1 MGNGVKRARQLFLAA
16 EELTL
21 NLWDTEPADPS
32 LSEPRNAALLAL
44 LTDTTTCM
52 VYEIPLAGE
61 RLASLRGAE
70 HIVGEAPAG
79 PVPISWWSDRIH
91 PDDRACWLALLA
103 QAPGAGPGAT
113 LFSYRVRHRDGH
125 DVQVEERSRWH
136 AAPAGGAAGGSRIG
150 VVVEAAARAHAGAR
164 ERAPGESRPGPGQ
177 EPYGQQAAELEAIY
191 ATLPVGV
198 SLHDR
203 QHRFLRINDKLAELN
218 GLPVEEHLGRS
229 KRELLP
235 NIEAAVGPYIDQVFE
250 TGQPLHDIEVAAETR
265 AASVRH
271 WLCSYAP
278 VKDAAG
284 QVLAVSCVVQDITD
298 RKQAEERV
306 RESEERFRGTFAN
319 AAVGIAHV
327 GLDGRWLRFN
337 ERLCEITGYSRD
349 ELGVRTFQDIT
360 HPEDLDDD
368 LDNVNALLEGRADR
382 YMMEKRYIRRDGSAI
397 WVNLTVSL
405 MRSGGV
411 PAYFISVIEDI
422 SPRRL
427 AEERLR
433 QSEERFRAVIEQASE
448 AIFIAGVEGAF
459 QEVNP
464 AACALLG
471 YGRAELMGRSV
482 QDIMPAEDAVQVPAT
497 HGWLAEEPGRVQIAE
512 WTLVRRDGSQVS
524 TEISSKILPDGRWTA
539 FVRDISERK
548 KAVQALREASRQK
561 DEFMAMLGHELRN
574 PLATIRS
581 ASELL
586 ALSHA
591 GDATLQRIH
600 ASLDRQTTHMAKLI
614 DGLLDVSR
622 IVLGKISLEREVV
635 NLRTILD
642 DVIADR
648 VAQIER
654 RGLELRTVFEDL
666 GLWVEGDR
674 VRLAQVFDNLLAN
687 AIKFTRA
694 PGAIT
699 IAAGRDGDGDAA
711 VIKVIDT
718 GAGIEPELLPHVF
731 EPFRQAAQSIDRTE
745 GGLGL
750 GLALVK
756 GLVEL
761 HGGTVAAH
769 SGGPG
774 KGAELVL
781 RLPTAAAAGT
791 RTHVRPQQAGQV
803 RLLVVDDNQ
812 DTADMMR
819 DVLETVG
826 HDVAVAYD
834 GPGALAVAREF
845 CPDVILC
852 DIGLPGGMS
861 GHDVA
866 RAIRADQAR
875 GNVFLVALTG
885 YGRPEDRREAEAAG
899 FDEHLTKPAG
909 LDTIQAMLGRARKR
923 GRV

>member
-1 MGNGVKRARQLFLAA
+1 
-16 EELTL
+16 L
-21 NLWDTEPADPS
+21 NLWNTEPAEPS
-32 LSEPRNAALLAL
+32 PSEPSQSGPLGASLLVLVAE
-44 LTDTTTCM
+44 TTACM
-52 VYEIPLAGE
+52 MYEIPLAGE
-61 RLASLRGAE
+61 RLASMHGSE
-70 HIVGEAPAG
+70 HIVGEAPVG
-79 PVPISWWSDRIH
+79 PVPVSWWSERIH
-91 PDDRACWLALLA
+91 PDDRAYWLASLA
-103 QAPGAGPGAT
+103 QPSAGGAAST
-113 LFSYRVRHRDGH
+113 VRSYRVRHRDGH
-125 DVQVEERSRWH
+125 DVRVEERSRWH
-136 AAPAGGAAGGSRIG
+136 AGPAGAAAGSRIG
-150 VVVEAAARAHAGAR
+150 VVVAVRAREHAGAR
-164 ERAPGESRPGPGQ
+164 EHVPAERRPGAGPELGPELGQ

-203 QHRFLRINDKLAELN
+203 QHRLLRINDKLAELN
-218 GLPVEEHLGRS
+218 GPSVEEHLG
-229 KRELLP
+229 KTGRELMP

-250 TGQPLHDIEVAAETR
+250 TGQPLHDIEVTAETR
-265 AASVRH
+265 VAGVRH

-278 VKDAAG
+278 VKDEAG
-284 QVLAVSCVVQDITD
+284 QVRAVSCVVQDITD
-298 RKQAEERV
+298 RKLAEERM

-327 GLDGRWLRFN
+327 GLDGRWLHFN

-349 ELGVRTFQDIT
+349 ELGARTFQDIT

-382 YMMEKRYIRRDGSAI
+382 YMMEKRYLRRDGSAI

-405 MRSGGV
+405 MRSSGA

-433 QSEERFRAVIEQASE
+433 ESEERFRAVIEQASE
-448 AIFIAGVEGAF
+448 AIFIADVEGVF
-459 QEVNP
+459 QEVNS

-471 YGRAELMGRSV
+471 YERAELVGRSI
-482 QDIMPAEDAVQVPAT
+482 QDIIPAEDAVRVPAAQ
-497 HGWLAEEPGRVQIAE
+497 GWLAEEPGQAQVAE
-512 WTLVRRDGSQVS
+512 WTLVRRDGTQVP
-524 TEISSKILPDGRWTA
+524 TEISSKVLPDGRWTA
-539 FVRDISERK
+539 FVRDISLRK

-561 DEFMAMLGHELRN
+561 DEFIAMLGHELRN
-574 PLATIRS
+574 PLATIRN
-581 ASELL
+581 AAELL
-586 ALSHA
+586 ALCQA

-622 IVLGKISLEREVV
+622 IVQGKISLETEVV
-635 NLRTILD
+635 NLRAILD
-642 DVIADR
+642 DVIVDR
-648 VAQIER
+648 VTQIER

-666 GLWVEGDR
+666 GLWVHGDR

-687 AIKFTRA
+687 AIKFTHA

-699 IAAGRDGDGDAA
+699 IQAARDGDSA

-718 GAGIEPELLPHVF
+718 GAGIDPELLPHVF
-731 EPFRQAAQSIDRTE
+731 EPFRQAAQSIARTE

-769 SGGPG
+769 SNGPG
-774 KGAELVL
+774 TGAELVL
-781 RLPTAAAAGT
+781 RLPAAAAAGP
-791 RTHVRPQQAGQV
+791 RTVVRPQHADQV

-812 DTADMMR
+812 DTANMMR

-826 HDVAVAYD
+826 HEVAVAYD
-834 GPGALAVAREF
+834 GPGALAAAREF
-845 CPDVILC
+845 GPDVILC
-852 DIGLPGGMS
+852 DIGLPGSMS

-866 RAIRADQAR
+866 RAIRADRAR
-875 GNVFLVALTG
+875 RDVFLVALTG
-885 YGRPEDRREAEAAG
+885 YGRPEDRRQAEAAG

-909 LDTIQAMLGRARKR
+909 LDAIQALLVRARKR
-923 GRV
+923 SRS

>member
-1 MGNGVKRARQLFLAA
+1 
-16 EELTL
+16 L
-21 NLWDTEPADPS
+21 NLWDTEPAEPS
-32 LSEPRNAALLAL
+32 PSGPRGAALLAL
-44 LTDTTTCM
+44 VTDTTTCM

-61 RLASLRGAE
+61 RLASLHGAE

-79 PVPISWWSDRIH
+79 PVPISWWSERIH
-91 PDDRACWLALLA
+91 PDDRPCWLALLA
-103 QAPGAGPGAT
+103 QAPGDVPGAT
-113 LFSYRVRHRDGH
+113 VFSYRVRHRDGH

-136 AAPAGGAAGGSRIG
+136 ATLDARAGGAGRAGSRIG
-150 VVVEAAARAHAGAR
+150 VVVDTAAREPAGTR
-164 ERAPGESRPGPGQ
+164 ERAPAEGRPGQGP

-218 GLPVEEHLGRS
+218 GLPVEDHLGRS

-235 NIEAAVGPYIDQVFE
+235 SIEAAVGPYIDQVFE
-250 TGQPLHDIEVAAETR
+250 TGQPLHDVEVTAETR
-265 AASVRH
+265 VAGARH

-298 RKQAEERV
+298 RKLAEERM

-349 ELGVRTFQDIT
+349 ELSVRTFQDIT

-382 YMMEKRYIRRDGSAI
+382 YMMEKRYIRRDGSPI

-405 MRSGGV
+405 MRSNGA

-433 QSEERFRAVIEQASE
+433 HSEERFRAVIEQASE
-448 AIFIAGVEGAF
+448 AIFIADVEGAF
-459 QEVNP
+459 QEVNS

-471 YGRAELMGRSV
+471 YQREALIGRSV
-482 QDIMPAEDAVQVPAT
+482 EEIIPAEDAVHVA
-497 HGWLAEEPGRVQIAE
+497 HGWLIGEPGRVQVAE
-512 WTLVRRDGSQVS
+512 WTLRRRDGTQVE

-622 IVLGKISLEREVV
+622 IVLGKISLEKEVV

-642 DVIADR
+642 DVIEDR

-654 RGLELRTVFEDL
+654 RGLELRRVFEDL
-666 GLWVEGDR
+666 GLWVDGDR

-687 AIKFTRA
+687 A
-694 PGAIT
+694 
-699 IAAGRDGDGDAA
+699 
-711 VIKVIDT
+711 
-718 GAGIEPELLPHVF
+718 
-731 EPFRQAAQSIDRTE
+731 
-745 GGLGL
+745 
-750 GLALVK
+750 
-756 GLVEL
+756 
-761 HGGTVAAH
+761 
-769 SGGPG
+769 
-774 KGAELVL
+774 
-781 RLPTAAAAGT
+781 
-791 RTHVRPQQAGQV
+791 
-803 RLLVVDDNQ
+803 
-812 DTADMMR
+812 
-819 DVLETVG
+819 
-826 HDVAVAYD
+826 
-834 GPGALAVAREF
+834 
-845 CPDVILC
+845 
-852 DIGLPGGMS
+852 
-861 GHDVA
+861 
-866 RAIRADQAR
+866 
-875 GNVFLVALTG
+875 
-885 YGRPEDRREAEAAG
+885 
-899 FDEHLTKPAG
+899 
-909 LDTIQAMLGRARKR
+909 RARPAPSPSWPAATATPP
-923 GRV
+923 

>member
-1 MGNGVKRARQLFLAA
+1 MKRALQLFLGLRSQA
-16 EELTL
+16 L
-21 NLWDTEPADPS
+21 NLWDTESADPS
-32 LSEPRNAALLAL
+32 P
-44 LTDTTTCM
+44 
-52 VYEIPLAGE
+52 P
-61 RLASLRGAE
+61 AE
-70 HIVGEAPAG
+70 G
-79 PVPISWWSDRIH
+79 
-91 PDDRACWLALLA
+91 
-103 QAPGAGPGAT
+103 
-113 LFSYRVRHRDGH
+113 
-125 DVQVEERSRWH
+125 
-136 AAPAGGAAGGSRIG
+136 
-150 VVVEAAARAHAGAR
+150 
-164 ERAPGESRPGPGQ
+164 RPGRGQ
-177 EPYGQQAAELEAIY
+177 EPYGPQAAELEAIY

-203 QHRFLRINDKLAELN
+203 QHRFLRINDKLAELD
-218 GLPVEEHLGRS
+218 GLPVEAHLGKS
-229 KRELLP
+229 MRELLP
-235 NIEAAVGPYIDQVFE
+235 DIEAAVGPHIDQVFE
-250 TGQPLHDIEVAAETR
+250 TGRPLHDVEVTAETR
-265 AASVRH
+265 VAGVRH

-298 RKQAEERV
+298 RKQAEERM

-360 HPEDLDDD
+360 HPDDLEDD

-382 YMMEKRYIRRDGSAI
+382 YMMEKRYLRRDGKPI

-405 MRSGGV
+405 MRSHGA

-448 AIFIAGVEGAF
+448 AIFIAGVDGAF
-459 QEVNP
+459 QEVNS

-471 YGRAELMGRSV
+471 YAREELIGRRIEDIIPV
-482 QDIMPAEDAVQVPAT
+482 QDAGRVPAA
-497 HGWLAEEPGRVQIAE
+497 HGWLAEEPGRVQIEE
-512 WTLVRRDGSQVS
+512 WTLVRRDGRQVA
-524 TEISSKILPDGRWTA
+524 TEISSKVLPDGRWTA

-548 KAVQALREASRQK
+548 KAEQALREASRQK

-574 PLATIRS
+574 PLATIRG

-622 IVLGKISLEREVV
+622 IVMGKISLEREVV

-642 DVIADR
+642 DVIEDR

-654 RGLELRTVFEDL
+654 RGLELRRVSEDL

-699 IAAGRDGDGDAA
+699 IVAGRDGDAA
-711 VIKVIDT
+711 VIKVTDT
-718 GAGIEPELLPHVF
+718 GAGIDPDLLPHVF

-769 SGGPG
+769 SSGPG
-774 KGAELVL
+774 TGAELVL
-781 RLPTAAAAGT
+781 RLPTAAATGA
-791 RTHVRPQQAGQV
+791 RTNVRPQHAGQV

-826 HDVAVAYD
+826 HHVAVAYD
-834 GPGALAVAREF
+834 GPAALVVAREF
-845 CPDVILC
+845 GPDVILC

-875 GNVFLVALTG
+875 GDVFLVALTG

-909 LDTIQAMLGRARKR
+909 LDAIQALLARARKR

>member
-1 MGNGVKRARQLFLAA
+1 
-16 EELTL
+16 L
-21 NLWDTEPADPS
+21 NLWDTEPAEPS
-32 LSEPRNAALLAL
+32 SPWSRSAALLAL
-44 LTDTTTCM
+44 VTETTTCM
-52 VYEIPLAGE
+52 VYEIPLTGE
-61 RLASLRGAE
+61 RLAWLQGAE
-70 HIVGEAPAG
+70 HVVGEAPAG
-79 PVPISWWSDRIH
+79 PVPVSWWSERIH

-103 QAPGAGPGAT
+103 QAPGHGPGAT
-113 LFSYRVRHRDGH
+113 VFSYRVRHRDGH
-125 DVQVEERSRWH
+125 HVQVEERSRWH
-136 AAPAGGAAGGSRIG
+136 AVPAGSRIG
-150 VVVEAAARAHAGAR
+150 VVATAGAR
-164 ERAPGESRPGPGQ
+164 GRAPAEGRPVPGH
-177 EPYGQQAAELEAIY
+177 EPYGPQAAELER
-191 ATLPVGV
+191 L
-198 SLHDR
+198 
-203 QHRFLRINDKLAELN
+203 
-218 GLPVEEHLGRS
+218 
-229 KRELLP
+229 
-235 NIEAAVGPYIDQVFE
+235 
-250 TGQPLHDIEVAAETR
+250 
-265 AASVRH
+265 
-271 WLCSYAP
+271 
-278 VKDAAG
+278 
-284 QVLAVSCVVQDITD
+284 
-298 RKQAEERV
+298 

-337 ERLCEITGYSRD
+337 DRLCEITGYSRE
-349 ELGVRTFQDIT
+349 ELSVRTFQDIT
-360 HPEDLDDD
+360 HPDDLEDD
-368 LDNVNALLEGRADR
+368 LDNVDALLEGRADR
-382 YMMEKRYIRRDGSAI
+382 YMMEKRYLRRDGAPI

-405 MRSGGV
+405 MRSNGA

-422 SPRRL
+422 SLRRL

-448 AIFIAGVEGAF
+448 AIFIADLDGDF
-459 QEVNP
+459 QEVNS

-471 YGRAELMGRSV
+471 YRREELIGRSV
-482 QDIMPAEDAVQVPAT
+482 EDIIPAEDAVHVA
-497 HGWLAEEPGRVQIAE
+497 HGWLIGEPGRVQVAE
-512 WTLVRRDGSQVS
+512 WTLRRRDGGKVA

-548 KAVQALREASRQK
+548 KAEQALREASRQK

-622 IVLGKISLEREVV
+622 IVLGKIALEKEVV

-642 DVIADR
+642 HVIEDR

-654 RGLELRTVFEDL
+654 RGLELRRVFEDL

-694 PGAIT
+694 PGAVT
-699 IAAGRDGDGDAA
+699 IVAARDGDAA

-718 GAGIEPELLPHVF
+718 GAGIDPELLPHVF

-769 SGGPG
+769 SSGPG
-774 KGAELVL
+774 TGAELVL
-781 RLPTAAAAGT
+781 RLPTAAAGGARTPVRAQHAG
-791 RTHVRPQQAGQV
+791 RV

-834 GPGALAVAREF
+834 GPAALAVAREF
-845 CPDVILC
+845 GPDVILC

-875 GNVFLVALTG
+875 GDVFLVALTG

-909 LDTIQAMLGRARKR
+909 LDAIQALLARARKR